1 MSRTSAPAD
10 PRLAAVILA
19 AGGSRRLGRPKQLL
33 RYRGSTLIERAARLA
48 RDAAGSEVV
57 VVVGDQRQ
65 RLRSLLHR
73 RQRAGSGGRR
83 LTIAT
88 NARWADGLATS
99 LETGIAALPA
109 TTDAALILLVDQA
122 KIEARDIGR
131 LVSQWRKR
139 PGKPAA
145 ARYLGRAG
153 VPAVIPR
160 RFFRELSALTGD
172 VGARQ
177 LLRRL
182 GDDVSL
188 VDMPAAAFD
197 VDTPDDLE
205 SLNREAASRSS
216 PASRN

>member
-33 RYRGSTLIERAARLA
+33 RYRGTTLVERAARLA
-48 RDAAGSEVV
+48 RGAAGSDVV
-57 VVVGDQRQ
+57 VVIGDQPQ
-65 RLRSLLHR
+65 RLRSLLR
-73 RQRAGSGGRR
+73 RHQRAGSAGRR

-99 LETGIAALPA
+99 LKTGIAALPA
-109 TTDAALILLVDQA
+109 TAGAALILLVDQA
-122 KIEARDIGR
+122 KIEAGDIGR
-131 LVSQWRKR
+131 LVSQWQRH
-139 PGKPAA
+139 PGRPAA
-145 ARYLGRAG
+145 ACYLDRAG

-160 RFFRELSALTGD
+160 RFFRELSTLTGD
-172 VGARQ
+172 TGARQ

-182 GDDVSL
+182 GDDVAL

-197 VDTPDDLE
+197 IDTPDDVE
-205 SLNREAASRSS
+205 SLNRAAASRSL
-216 PASRN
+216 PASHN